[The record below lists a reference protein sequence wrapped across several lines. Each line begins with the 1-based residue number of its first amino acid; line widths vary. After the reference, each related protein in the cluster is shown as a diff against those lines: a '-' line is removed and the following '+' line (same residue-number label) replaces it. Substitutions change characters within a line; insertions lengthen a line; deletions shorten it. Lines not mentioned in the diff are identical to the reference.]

1 MAVHEVEKLSVQGA
15 MKMEPGSRIGLTGED
30 TDFDQLSRLKAEA
43 LIPIQEDL
51 AVWLNKILGNAVSR
65 TTYFFITT
73 TVDKLHTLMIQ
84 RLLVVFKNCGY
95 SF

>member
-1 MAVHEVEKLSVQGA
+1 MAVQEVEKLSVAGA

-30 TDFDQLSRLKAEA
+30 TDFDLLNRLKAEA

-51 AVWLNKILGNAVSR
+51 AAWLNKILGNAVSR
-65 TTYFFITT
+65 ITYFLLRLN
-73 TVDKLHTLMIQ
+73 KLHTLMIQ
-84 RLLVVFKNCGY
+84 RLFVVLKNYGY